1 MASLKLLKDIAEH
14 SMERCE
20 IPWEEEDLLELID
33 LAKDYE
39 DEISEYEQAYTETQ
53 EALHEAEEDLLSMY
67 KIRVLYER
75 YLAINKVTQE
85 VLSE

>member
-1 MASLKLLKDIAEH
+1 MVSLKLLKDIAEH

-53 EALHEAEEDLLSMY
+53 EALHEVEEDLLSMY

-75 YLAINKVTQE
+75 YIAIKNVTQE
-85 VLSE
+85 TS

>member
-14 SMERCE
+14 SMEHYE
-20 IPWEEEDLLELID
+20 IPWDDKELQHLIAAAEDCTTAILEF
-33 LAKDYE
+33 
-39 DEISEYEQAYTETQ
+39 EQAYTETQ
-53 EALHEAEEDLLSMY
+53 EALHEVEEELLTMY

-85 VLSE
+85 VVSE